1 MAKKKETA
9 IQSKPGKPLWKRL
22 LSQWQLYVML
32 APAMIAMLIF
42 HYIPMYGITIA
53 FKELNPG
60 QTIFEGQWVGFANF
74 ERLFR
79 SDLFTQVFTNT
90 LVLSLVEHFLLWPL
104 PIIFA
109 LLVHNAKSGK
119 IRKLTQTASY
129 LPHLLSLVVLISIIE
144 LFCNHESG
152 LINIV
157 LHKIGKDG
165 INFMGDVH
173 WFRPIYFIS
182 GVWKSLG
189 SSAVIYIAALSAVD
203 TQLIEAATIDGANK
217 IQRMWHID
225 LPTIRPT
232 VVILLIM
239 NIGKILDVGYEKVLL
254 MQNALNLPVSEI
266 VGTYVYKMGVLGA
279 DYSFSTAVSLF
290 NNVVGLILL
299 IASNKIAKR
308 VGDISLY

>member
-1 MAKKKETA
+1 MAKTKKEV
-9 IQSKPGKPLWKRL
+9 IQYKPKKPWYKRL
-22 LSQWQLYVML
+22 LSQWQLYVMM
-32 APAMIAMLIF
+32 APAMIAMLVF

-60 QTIFEGQWVGFANF
+60 QTMFEGQWVGLANF
-74 ERLFR
+74 ERLFN
-79 SDLFTQVFTNT
+79 SDLFFTVFKNT
-90 LVLSLVEHFLLWPL
+90 LVISLVEHFLLWPL
-104 PIIFA
+104 PIVFA

-129 LPHLLSLVVLISIIE
+129 LPHLLSIVVVVSIIE
-144 LFCNHESG
+144 LFCNRESG
-152 LINIV
+152 IINII
-157 LHKIGKDG
+157 LGK
-165 INFMGDVH
+165 MGMESIFFQGDPA

-182 GVWKSLG
+182 GIWKSLG

-203 TQLIEAATIDGANK
+203 VQLVEAATIDGANK

-232 VVILLIM
+232 VIILLIM
-239 NIGKILDVGYEKVLL
+239 NMGKILDVGYEKVLL
-254 MQNALNLPVSEI
+254 MQNSLNLSVSET
-266 VGTYVYKMGVLGA
+266 VSTYVYKMGILGA
-279 DYSFSTAVSLF
+279 DYSFSAAVSLF
-290 NNVVGLILL
+290 NNIIGLILI